1 VAGAAGKLVCFGFSA
16 GVAIAADAGLKRRC
30 LLLPAD
36 GVVEFPLGAIQIP
49 VAGVHAVES
58 ALCDFRID
66 HWPSGSH
73 APLPPAG
80 KHSRTGKR
88 QANQENEDQ
97 HGYNRALLLQR
108 QLDVDARGPR
118 ASVDPF

>member
-1 VAGAAGKLVCFGFSA
+1 
-16 GVAIAADAGLKRRC
+16 
-30 LLLPAD
+30 
-36 GVVEFPLGAIQIP
+36 
-49 VAGVHAVES
+49 
-58 ALCDFRID
+58 LCDFRID

-97 HGYNRALLLQR
+97 HGYTALCYSSVSSMLMREVRAH
-108 QLDVDARGPR
+108 P
-118 ASVDPF
+118 